1 MRSKLNNAL
10 RKKWAFGFQNRMIN
24 GVQNLSDR
32 GRNAIFYISSNSGVI
47 YDFENRTQ
55 TILQGHRD
63 IIRCC
68 AVSKDKNFI
77 VTCDSGEETII
88 VIWDSH
94 SGAPIRTITSPNT
107 VRIDAVDISD
117 DSLFIVTLGTNVVS
131 ALQNHPH
138 SSVSLTDVGPAPSSH
153 QLQIV

>member
-1 MRSKLNNAL
+1 MNSKLNNAL
-10 RKKWAFGFQNRMIN
+10 KKKWAFGFQNRMIN

-55 TILQGHRD
+55 TILQGHKD

-77 VTCDSGEETII
+77 VTCDSGAESII

-94 SGAPIRTITSPNT
+94 SGAPIRIITNPGT
-107 VRIDAVDISD
+107 LTIDAVDISD

-131 ALQNHPH
+131 AQ
-138 SSVSLTDVGPAPSSH
+138 
-153 QLQIV
+153 